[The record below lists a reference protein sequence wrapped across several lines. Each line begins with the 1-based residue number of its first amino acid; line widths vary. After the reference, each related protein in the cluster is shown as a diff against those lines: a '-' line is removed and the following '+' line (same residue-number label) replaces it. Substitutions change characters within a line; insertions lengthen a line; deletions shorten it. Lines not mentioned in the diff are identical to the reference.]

1 MALETLQASS
11 RKFNGQIV
19 ASQSPLSR
27 WLEVLRCPEC
37 GGRLHFDAALEAREL
52 RCRKC
57 SSAFPIRRGIPCL
70 IHHDR
75 KSAIEKFCSDYEA
88 MRLAEGWASA
98 QPAYYDALPFA
109 DITGA
114 HSQEW
119 KQRAVTFARV
129 QRWLRRTLHNPNGSL
144 RILDVGAG
152 CGWMSRE
159 LAKRDHIVALDVDAG
174 DHGLNAIPFS
184 QRRYLAVQGE
194 FDHFPLADGSFHL
207 VIAGASAHHSNDFEK
222 FLREAARVLR
232 HEGWLVIMDSPTY
245 PDATAQRA
253 AQRRSRSYFEQIGF
267 PHMAEFYSG
276 IIEGAYQGQKYFN
289 FERHR
294 ADISLKDRA
303 MKSLREFAGQPAGAR
318 FPIWIGRRRTLPDEL
333 AARGRYRA
341 GVIIRHR
348 DEVLMTRA
356 RYQNVEFWHT
366 PGGTLQL
373 GEPPKKAA
381 LRRLRAE
388 CNLDLEV
395 ESELGEYLFPAHR
408 EWCFIA
414 KPLGD
419 AERNEYQEFQRQK
432 THSQVA
438 LQWLSLDRLAEFDIR
453 PTALKMD
460 LIVFLKTQSH

>member
-1 MALETLQASS
+1 MALVIVQPIS
-11 RKFNGQIV
+11 RKSTGQIGT
-19 ASQSPLSR
+19 SQSPLSR

-37 GGRLHFDAALEAREL
+37 GGRLYFSVALEVREL
-52 RCRKC
+52 LCRKC
-57 SSAFPIRRGIPCL
+57 SSVFPIRRGIPSL

-75 KSAIEKFCSDYEA
+75 KTAIEKFCADYEA

-109 DITGA
+109 DITGV
-114 HSQEW
+114 HLHEW

-152 CGWMSRE
+152 SGWMSRE
-159 LAKRDHIVALDVDAG
+159 LAKRDHVVALDVDAG
-174 DHGLNAIPFS
+174 DHGLNAIRS
-184 QRRYLAVQGE
+184 GQRRYLAVQGE
-194 FDHFPLADGSFHL
+194 FDHFPMADGSFHL

-222 FLREAARVLR
+222 FLQEAARVLR
-232 HEGWLVIMDSPTY
+232 HEGWLVVMDSPTY

-253 AQRRSRSYFEQIGF
+253 AQRRSRVYFEELGF
-267 PHMAEFYSG
+267 PQMAEFYSG
-276 IIEGAYQGQKYFN
+276 IIESAYQDQKYFN
-289 FERHR
+289 FECHR

-303 MKSLREFAGQPAGAR
+303 MKSLREFAGQPPGAR
-318 FPIWIGRRRTLPDEL
+318 FPIWIGRRRTLPDEF

-341 GVIIRHR
+341 GVIIRHS

-373 GEPPKKAA
+373 GEPPRQAA
-381 LRRLRAE
+381 LRRLLAE

-395 ESELGEYLFPAHR
+395 ENELGEYLFPAHR

-414 KPLGD
+414 KPLRD
-419 AERNEYQEFQRQK
+419 AERDEYQEFERQK
-432 THSQVA
+432 THSQAA
-438 LQWLSLDRLAEFDIR
+438 LQWLPIDRLSEYDIR

-460 LIVFLKTQSH
+460 LIAFFKNHRD

>member
-1 MALETLQASS
+1 MSSILTETTRDSV
-11 RKFNGQIV
+11 KT
-19 ASQSPLSR
+19 QSPLSR

-37 GGRLHFDAALEAREL
+37 GGRLHFSAVQEAREL
-52 RCRKC
+52 LCRKC
-57 SSAFPIRRGIPCL
+57 SSAFPLRRGIPSL

-75 KSAIEKFCSDYEA
+75 RTAIEKFCVDYEA

-98 QPAYYDALPFA
+98 QPVYYDTLPFA

-114 HSQEW
+114 HVHEW

-129 QRWLRRTLHNPNGSL
+129 QRWLRRTLYNPNGSL

-152 CGWMSRE
+152 SGWMSRE
-159 LAKRDHIVALDVDAG
+159 LAKRDHVVALDVDAG
-174 DHGLNAIPFS
+174 DHGLNAIPLN

-207 VIAGASAHHSNDFEK
+207 VMAGASAHHSNDFEK

-232 HEGWLVIMDSPTY
+232 HDGWLVVMDSPTY
-245 PDATAQRA
+245 LDATAQRA
-253 AQRRSRSYFEQIGF
+253 AQRRSRVYFEQIGF
-267 PHMAEFYSG
+267 PQMAEFYSG
-276 IIEGAYQGQKYFN
+276 IIEGTYQDQKYFN
-289 FERHR
+289 FECYR

-303 MKSLREFAGQPAGAR
+303 MKSLRELAGRPAGAR
-318 FPIWIGRRRTLPDEL
+318 FPIWIGRRRTLPDEF

-341 GVIIRHR
+341 GVIIRHG
-348 DEVLMTRA
+348 DDVLMTRA

-373 GEPPKKAA
+373 GEPPQQAA

-414 KPLGD
+414 KPLHNL
-419 AERNEYQEFQRQK
+419 ERNEYQEFEKHK
-432 THSQVA
+432 THSQGT
-438 LQWLSLDRLAEFDIR
+438 LQWLRFDRLAEYDIR
-453 PTALKMD
+453 PVALKMD
-460 LIVFLKTQSH
+460 LISFLRSHSQR